1 MCVGA
6 CGSAVAGRSGVELAP
21 LQIHGRK
28 WRDCS
33 KCHYLCKQLMH
44 FQVFD
49 FMLLSDIDSR
59 MERTGNLT
67 LFQHR
72 SENKLC
78 IVPFKI
84 CISVNYSCTV
94 FKKKNL
100 KYDTKIVEVAVMT
113 KL

>member
-33 KCHYLCKQLMH
+33 KCHYLCKRLMH
-44 FQVFD
+44 SQVFD
-49 FMLLSDIDSR
+49 LVLLSRNDSR
-59 MERTGNLT
+59 MGSTGNLP

-72 SENKLC
+72 SENKMS
-78 IVPFKI
+78 IVPF
-84 CISVNYSCTV
+84 
-94 FKKKNL
+94 
-100 KYDTKIVEVAVMT
+100 
-113 KL
+113 